1 MRLAVTALVLALCMI
16 GCAPVAL
23 LTGVPPG
30 FPSNSASACYTN
42 WAHGRL
48 VVDPR
53 YGTAIIDTDMNPANT
68 TAVAVMWRPGL
79 TARRVGSEVE
89 VVDEAGNVV
98 AITGHT
104 YRIDGGYVGED
115 PRVFWACDG
124 VTGE

>member
-1 MRLAVTALVLALCMI
+1 MRLAVTALALALCMI

-30 FPSNSASACYTN
+30 FPFDSAACYTN
-42 WAHGRL
+42 SAHGRL
-48 VVDPR
+48 VADPR
-53 YGTAIIDTDMNPANT
+53 YGTAIIDTDMNPTNA
-68 TAVAVMWRPGL
+68 TAVPVMWRPGF

-89 VVDEAGNVV
+89 VEDPAGNVV
-98 AITGHT
+98 AITGRT

-115 PRVFWACDG
+115 PLVFWACDR